1 MKTLFALGLTLA
13 LLASPTQAES
23 PRAGSMSRSG
33 DHGLSFDNY
42 GRNHRSIS
50 YNFGYYGPA
59 YSLSYGYYPGSYGY
73 YYQPYA
79 YRPTPVYVYDGGY
92 YETTNNRLDYVG
104 NGLAL
109 GAIAGAMIGNNSGSL
124 GHSAWR
130 GAAYG
135 AGAGLLI
142 GAIADNNARRREA
155 ATSVP
160 SAPISSTPAPV
171 PAAVVQP
178 RVITAPAAPAS
189 SMGDANRMFGR
200 N

>member
-1 MKTLFALGLTLA
+1 MKTIFALGLALA
-13 LLASPTQAES
+13 LLSSPAQAES
-23 PRAGSMSRSG
+23 SRRGSNDRS
-33 DHGLSFDNY
+33 HGGSSH
-42 GRNHRSIS
+42 GRSHRSINYS
-50 YNFGYYGPA
+50 FGYYGPA
-59 YSLSYGYYPGSYGY
+59 YSHSYGYYPASYGY
-73 YYQPYA
+73 YYRPYVYQPS
-79 YRPTPVYVYDGGY
+79 PVYVYDGG
-92 YETTNNRLDYVG
+92 DYDTADTRPNYLG

-109 GAIAGAMIGNNSGSL
+109 GAIAGAILGNNSGSL

-142 GAIADNNARRREA
+142 GAIADHNARRREA

-160 SAPISSTPAPV
+160 SVSAASAPSPV
-171 PAAVVQP
+171 PAAVAQP
-178 RVITAPAAPAS
+178 RLITAPAAPAS